1 MADSNT
7 SRKMAVRQADAV
19 KGHLTNNE
27 RPSRGF
33 PWDDPS
39 VSKHHAK
46 QFPLRL
52 PEDEYAMLKFIGSTT
67 FDESAQ
73 SYALRG
79 VRAEIAKELRRRGFV
94 VSLERRTGKLIVK
107 EPDDS

>member
-1 MADSNT
+1 MAAPKP
-7 SRKMAVRQADAV
+7 SRKPIPRQAAQQ
-19 KGHLTNNE
+19 KGRLANNE
-27 RPSRGF
+27 RPQNGF
-33 PWDDPS
+33 PWDDPL

-67 FDESAQ
+67 FNESAQ

-79 VRAEIAKELRRRGFV
+79 VRAEIARELRRRGFV
-94 VSLERRTGKLIVK
+94 VTFERGTGKLVVK
-107 EPDDS
+107 DGG